1 MKEKRFFLSIIVIGY
16 NTSGALT
23 KCLHSLN
30 LQKLDGFDA
39 EIIYVD
45 DGSIDDSV
53 KIFNNFP
60 LNYHK
65 ELVVHNNNPVGLV
78 DHVFLYEIY
87 LKQLDLYPLLHFGNF

>member
-1 MKEKRFFLSIIVIGY
+1 MKEKPFFLSIIVIGY
-16 NTSGALT
+16 NTSSALT

-60 LNYHK
+60 LKRINFK
-65 ELVVHNNNPVGLV
+65 RG
-78 DHVFLYEIY
+78 FSF
-87 LKQLDLYPLLHFGNF
+87 FGVAHL